1 MKTPMALIKLK
12 ESSKRLMKTLKI
24 RRVTRLPIR
33 PRWMVMIVFRTLNS
47 WATALLVL
55 TERRIV
61 TPMMTMATES
71 AAAPDRSAAARKIL
85 IVIVIVIV
93 IARSVVTKTMEKM
106 ATARKIVIDEETAAK
121 SAMTTVT
128 VIANAKAD
136 TVQRGE
142 IDHRIVL
149 DLKARKHCRYCCKSQ
164 TQLEK
169 LLRE

>member
-47 WATALLVL
+47 WARALLVL

-61 TPMMTMATES
+61 TPMMTMVTES

-85 IVIVIVIV
+85 IVIV

-142 IDHRIVL
+142 IDHRSR
-149 DLKARKHCRYCCKSQ
+149 LKSKK
-164 TQLEK
+164 K
-169 LLRE
+169 LSLLL